1 MTDTI
6 NTTPVPDHDRTHRA
20 TAVSELL
27 QEFVDGR
34 ATAGG
39 FGPLGTGFT
48 PLDTILGGGLLPGEL
63 FLVGGRPGV
72 GKTLSSLQWS
82 RHFASQGRAV
92 VYVCF
97 EHDEHTLLTRLLVQ
111 ELALVAPELN
121 ATEQLQARAVVRRL
135 MLGLVP
141 LEDALTQSSSIRGA
155 FESLHEHAPALHLAR
170 ASTQRS
176 DLDWITQL
184 ADEHLGR
191 GDVLLVDY
199 IQKVPV
205 PGTTVLSERIYRST
219 EGLKEIATERAIN
232 VIALSAADQVGIGQ
246 DRLTLDHLRGADAL
260 AHECDIGLILNEK
273 VSATSGR
280 HLDFDL
286 TQIDAAKRHTVFS
299 VEKNRRGETDVH
311 MEFEKDFSSYRF
323 KPRGGFVT
331 EALVGQ

>member
-6 NTTPVPDHDRTHRA
+6 NPASPPGHEPSGRVS
-20 TAVSELL
+20 AVSELL

-34 ATAGG
+34 ASAGG
-39 FGPLGTGFT
+39 FGPLQTGFH

-82 RHFASQGRAV
+82 RSFASQGRSV

-111 ELALVAPELN
+111 ELAVVAPDMN
-121 ATEQLQARAVVRRL
+121 ATEQLQARSVVRRL
-135 MLGLVP
+135 MLGLIP
-141 LEDALTQSSSIRGA
+141 LDEALTQSSSIRAA
-155 FESLHEHAPALHLAR
+155 FESLHEHAPALHLYR

-176 DLDWITQL
+176 DLGWISRL
-184 ADEHLGR
+184 AEDHLDR
-191 GDVLLVDY
+191 GDALIVDY
-199 IQKVPV
+199 VQKVPV
-205 PGTTVLSERIYRST
+205 PGASALSERIYRST
-219 EGLKEIATERAIN
+219 EGLKEIATERALN

-273 VSATSGR
+273 VTATSTR

-311 MEFEKDFSSYRF
+311 MEFAKDFSSYRF
-323 KPRGGFVT
+323 DPKGGFVT
-331 EALVGQ
+331 ESLVGQ